1 MDNFHAA
8 GYAPVVTNDTY
19 IGGQVRQYGNLSF
32 TRVYEAGHEVPAY
45 QPETAYRIFQRALFN
60 FDIATGSISTAG
72 NPTYSTEGPEKVDD
86 IKNEVVVLPG
96 SQCYVLDRDQCTAE
110 QWETVENGTAL
121 VRNWIVV
128 DANTTF
134 LFPDLAG
141 NSTNGTLPTP
151 SPTSS
156 APPESTGAAT
166 GRFKVGSWKMMGIEC
181 GIHESAFLAMILGTL
196 VVML

>member
-1 MDNFHAA
+1 M
-8 GYAPVVTNDTY
+8 VTNDTY

-60 FDIATGSISTAG
+60 FDISTGNISMID
-72 NPTYSTEGPEKVDD
+72 NPTYSTKGPEKVDD
-86 IKNEVVVLPG
+86 IKNEVVILPG
-96 SQCYVLDRDQCTAE
+96 SQCYVLDKDQCTAE
-110 QWETVENGTAL
+110 QWETVENGAAL

-156 APPESTGAAT
+156 VPPESTGAAA
-166 GRFKVGSWKMMGIEC
+166 GSFKMGSWKVMGVES
-181 GIHESAFLAMILGTL
+181 GIHGSAVLAMVFSTL
-196 VVML
+196 VVVF